1 MNIAHEKIRE
11 ELVVDTAA
19 GGELPISQ
27 VDYYVKQQYPSAS
40 VSQVQNE
47 TLATIRSLA
56 DDGLIVLGAMSG
68 EGGRW
73 EAWDGL
79 AGPQELVHFL
89 ARVDYWC
96 VHWQPTELMAG
107 LPQAPGDDHGATLP
121 CRGLEGIQ
129 SRSSVGGYR

>member
-47 TLATIRSLA
+47 TLATVRSLA

-96 VHWQPTELMAG
+96 VHWQPTELVAG
-107 LPQAPGDDHGATLP
+107 RRVQCAASNSMG
-121 CRGLEGIQ
+121 RV
-129 SRSSVGGYR
+129 VGR

>member
-11 ELVVDTAA
+11 ELVLDTSA

-73 EAWDGL
+73 EAWDGPL
-79 AGPQELVHFL
+79 EKSIQKISDVYITQYDDPPAWVFSAWIKLTDKGERV
-89 ARVDYWC
+89 ARALEED
-96 VHWQPTELMAG
+96 A
-107 LPQAPGDDHGATLP
+107 
-121 CRGLEGIQ
+121 RG
-129 SRSSVGGYR
+129 SHT

>member
-68 EGGRW
+68 EGGTLGGLGRPGRAPRIGPLSC
-73 EAWDGL
+73 ESRLLVRALAAYRARGRSAGSVSGVEFDGQ
-79 AGPQELVHFL
+79 GC
-89 ARVDYWC
+89 WS
-96 VHWQPTELMAG
+96 
-107 LPQAPGDDHGATLP
+107 GDP
-121 CRGLEGIQ
+121 E
-129 SRSSVGGYR
+129 